1 MAFKRLGSPNMTQA
15 KKMQR
20 VETRAAQ
27 FESGASSK
35 SRESHPQSHTRLKS
49 SEVVVAMADAL
60 EDILRTEERRQQ
72 VA

>member
-1 MAFKRLGSPNMTQA
+1 MALGSPNNMTQA

-27 FESGASSK
+27 FELGASS
-35 SRESHPQSHTRLKS
+35 RAQETHPASHTRLKT

>member
-1 MAFKRLGSPNMTQA
+1 MTQA

-27 FESGASSK
+27 FK
-35 SRESHPQSHTRLKS
+35 SVADENSHPESHTRLKS

>member
-1 MAFKRLGSPNMTQA
+1 MTQA

-20 VETRAAQ
+20 VETRAA
-27 FESGASSK
+27 EAATGA
-35 SRESHPQSHTRLKS
+35 RDNNHPESHTRLKS